1 MPTCSVLIR
10 CALCVGT
17 VLLATVVTV
26 ALGSKGQPSPNLP
39 EDQPTGATVEQLP
52 FCPEDV
58 TRQRDLNDGL
68 VFVTTLDGKLSAL
81 DMLNGGVERWS
92 IQTGPGPLLSSS
104 IHRLELTNNGKWV
117 RMIPSL
123 GGSLYKF
130 DGDSIEPI
138 PFSAED
144 LLKSS
149 FKFSDDLVISGGKET
164 RSYGVSMQTGQ
175 LIYICTMQGCKNAT
189 ELAMES
195 SEHGKYGPPED
206 DRRSATLDPLQ
217 EDVLVIRRQTQTV
230 RAVESR
236 TGSERWNF
244 SIGHHEVEKMS
255 NEDCRG
261 GKERREVDPVM
272 LDLDLRVIIPEGV
285 ICAVRKSA
293 PGEIVWRHKFSVP
306 IVSAWRSSGT
316 NDDQLVG
323 VDLFDRTDWLWN
335 GNVDDSGTDR
345 PPLVNPSLYIGM
357 HEKQLYIQESGAMM
371 NEREEKL
378 QELAL
383 LTDESK
389 LPAIP
394 WKPLPASS
402 AVAGL
407 LTSEDN
413 SFQLVD
419 EGEND
424 DAGESTAIARSVLYA
439 SNYINGNGF
448 FLVYDPEKGEQ
459 CGQDGEESKGGN
471 GTLSGEEATHS
482 GHGDDMD
489 TMFDAPVKVIIVS
502 MWFWWKE
509 ILIISI
515 TTALIL
521 NMMLKL
527 RVEKPPVMV
536 VVERKVTVPIP
547 TAVEAIEEFP
557 PAIRM
562 GPAVRSYSESSTTNA
577 VPVVVA
583 ENYTSRF
590 RDDFDL
596 VQCLGKGGFGVVFEV
611 RNKLD
616 DCRYAI
622 KRVVLPNK
630 QESKDRVMREVK
642 TLAHCEH
649 QNIVRYFHAWI
660 ETPPPGWQERHDR
673 EWIERNCLSTSIDI
687 ETPTDTCPPVQGRD
701 GMSLATHGASSFEV
715 GMKNSRLQPSS
726 VWMPRLPEP
735 NFSFSNGIGDGTS
748 VKRYDQSDS
757 CSFIEFRAEGAG
769 DEKSA
774 REDDD
779 DTSSSEE
786 SDSDETSGVQRSNGK
801 TRWNDDEEEDDS
813 LDIVFKEPS
822 KSEGISHGADA
833 HHAVSIDVSF
843 SPEAPSQR
851 LVRAGQGEEHSEQQ
865 KPNPFRKTHRR
876 PLSLDLTSTGS
887 VRGRFGPDVK
897 GTLAGPSA
905 LATTTNDQSKT
916 TTTHESN
923 KIYLYIQMQLC
934 HKQSLK
940 EWLSMNGF
948 PARRDKIVPIFE
960 QIVAG
965 VEYVHL
971 KGLIHRD
978 LKPSNIFFSLDG
990 RIKIGDF
997 GLVTDSSDL
1006 QYDSENNMPTMVPD
1020 RHTRQ
1025 VGTQLYMSPE
1035 QLKGLPYDYKVD
1047 IYSLGLILFELLVS
1061 FGTEMERICTL
1072 KSVRK
1077 SKFPDNFEE
1086 DHQSEFKLLTLMLSE
1101 APNKRPTTFGIKAHP
1116 PFKRFPSNKSTNSLG
1131 VVDETLVVN
1140 GMPGSAPGSF
1150 ESDEGDEWH
1159 FELPPRR
1166 KDSRTYSTS
1175 GSGSGS
1181 GSAGGLSAPNQL
1193 CF

>member
-17 VLLATVVTV
+17 LLLATVVMVT
-26 ALGSKGQPSPNLP
+26 LGSTGQPPSPTLP
-39 EDQPTGATVEQLP
+39 EDASATVEQLP
-52 FCPEDV
+52 FCAEDV
-58 TRQRDLNDGL
+58 AQQRDLNDGL
-68 VFVTTLDGKLSAL
+68 VFVTTLDGKLFAL

-144 LLKSS
+144 MLKSS

-164 RSYGVSMQTGQ
+164 RSYGVSMQSGQ
-175 LIYICTMQGCKNAT
+175 LIYVCTMQGCKNAT
-189 ELAMES
+189 ELALES
-195 SEHGKYGPPED
+195 AVDGKYGPPED
-206 DRRSATLDPLQ
+206 DRPSAGTLDPMQ

-261 GKERREVDPVM
+261 GKERREVNPVI
-272 LDLDLRVIIPEGV
+272 LDLELRVIIPEGV
-285 ICAVRKSA
+285 ICAVRKSK
-293 PGEIVWRHKFSVP
+293 PGEIVWRHKFDVP
-306 IVSAWRSSGT
+306 IVSAWRTSDK
-316 NDDQLVG
+316 NDDQLVD

-335 GNVDDSGTDR
+335 GNVNDGETDR
-345 PPLVNPSLYIGM
+345 PPLINPSLYIGM
-357 HEKQLYIQESGAMM
+357 HEKQLYIQESPTML
-371 NEREEKL
+371 NERDEKL
-378 QELAL
+378 QDIAL

-394 WKPLPASS
+394 WKPLPASP

-407 LTSEDN
+407 LTGGDGSVPVIKDED
-413 SFQLVD
+413 D
-419 EGEND
+419 TGD
-424 DAGESTAIARSVLYA
+424 STAIARSVLYA

-448 FLVYDPEKGEQ
+448 FLVYDTDRGEQ
-459 CGQDGEESKGGN
+459 CGQTEDVSNSTN
-471 GTLSGEEATHS
+471 GKNARSDENAEFHD
-482 GHGDDMD
+482 GDDLD

-527 RVEKPPVMV
+527 RLEKPPMMV

-547 TAVEAIEEFP
+547 TAVEAVEEFP

-562 GPAVRSYSESSTTNA
+562 GSVRSYSESSSSNGPPA
-577 VPVVVA
+577 IA
-583 ENYTSRF
+583 ENYISRF

-673 EWIERNCLSTSIDI
+673 EWIERNCLSTTIDI
-687 ETPTDTCPPVQGRD
+687 ETPTDTCPPLPGGLGV
-701 GMSLATHGASSFEV
+701 SAATASSFEV
-715 GMKNSRLQPSS
+715 GMKNSRLQSSS
-726 VWMPRLPEP
+726 VQSKLWMPRFPES
-735 NFSFSNGIGDGTS
+735 NFSFSKGMGGDGPS
-748 VKRYDQSDS
+748 VKRYDKSDS
-757 CSFIEFRAEGAG
+757 CSFIEFRAEGDQDG
-769 DEKSA
+769 Q
-774 REDDD
+774 RTQDDGD
-779 DTSSSEE
+779 DTSSSESE
-786 SDSDETSGVQRSNGK
+786 SDESSGVQSNGK
-801 TRWNDDEEEDDS
+801 QKWNEEVDEDDS

-822 KSEGISHGADA
+822 GSEGISVNGAA
-833 HHAVSIDVSF
+833 SQHAVSIDVSF
-843 SPEAPSQR
+843 SPEAPSQPV
-851 LVRAGQGEEHSEQQ
+851 LVRGAVNGEPHQ
-865 KPNPFRKTHRR
+865 KQNPFRKTHRR
-876 PLSLDLTSTGS
+876 PLSLDLTSTGN
-887 VRGRFGPDVK
+887 VRPIRVD
-897 GTLAGPSA
+897 LNAGNKANDSTQPSA
-905 LATTTNDQSKT
+905 TDHSKATSSAQ
-916 TTTHESN
+916 SN

-940 EWLSMNGF
+940 EWLCMNGF

-1006 QYDSENNMPTMVPD
+1006 QYDSENNMPTMGGN

-1072 KSVRK
+1072 KNVRK
-1077 SKFPDNFEE
+1077 SKFPDDFEAE
-1086 DHQSEFKLLTLMLSE
+1086 HQREFKLLTLMLSE
-1101 APNKRPTTFGIKAHP
+1101 SPNKRPTTFGIKAHP
-1116 PFKRFPSNKSTNSLG
+1116 PFKRIPSNKSNNALG
-1131 VVDETLVVN
+1131 VVDETLVVDSN
-1140 GMPGSAPGSF
+1140 PGSTNGSF
-1150 ESDEGDEWH
+1150 ESDDGDEWH
-1159 FELPPRR
+1159 YELPPRR
-1166 KDSRTYSTS
+1166 RDSRTYSTS
-1175 GSGSGS
+1175 GSGTGS
-1181 GSAGGLSAPNQL
+1181 GNGSTGVPGPNQS

>member
-10 CALCVGT
+10 CALCIGT
-17 VLLATVVTV
+17 VLLATAVKGV
-26 ALGSKGQPSPNLP
+26 LGSKTQPPPDDGS
-39 EDQPTGATVEQLP
+39 ATVEQLP
-52 FCPEDV
+52 FCAEEV

-68 VFVTTLDGKLSAL
+68 VFVTTLDGKMSAL
-81 DMLNGGVERWS
+81 DMLNGGAERWS

-175 LIYICTMQGCKNAT
+175 LIYVCTMQGCKNAT
-189 ELAMES
+189 ELAMEAATGG
-195 SEHGKYGPPED
+195 EGKYGPPED
-206 DRRSATLDPLQ
+206 GAGASTIDPMQ

-261 GKERREVDPVM
+261 GKERREVDPVI

-285 ICAVRKSA
+285 ICAVRKST
-293 PGEIVWRHKFSVP
+293 PGEIVWRHKFDVP
-306 IVSAWRSSGT
+306 IVSAWRVSG
-316 NDDQLVG
+316 NNNDQLVG
-323 VDLFDRTDWLWN
+323 VDIFDRTDWMWN
-335 GNVDDSGTDR
+335 GNVDDGESTDR
-345 PPLVNPSLYIGM
+345 PPLINPSLYIGM
-357 HEKQLYIQESGAMM
+357 HDKQLYIQESAAMIS
-371 NEREEKL
+371 EREEKM
-378 QELAL
+378 QEIAL
-383 LTDESK
+383 LTDESQ
-389 LPAIP
+389 LPSIP
-394 WKPLPASS
+394 WKPLPASRGI
-402 AVAGL
+402 AGL
-407 LTSEDN
+407 LTDGDN
-413 SFQLVD
+413 QFQLVK
-419 EGEND
+419 GED
-424 DAGESTAIARSVLYA
+424 DNGESTAIARSVLYA

-448 FLVYDPEKGEQ
+448 FLTYDAEHGKQ
-459 CGQDGEESKGGN
+459 CGHGEDDESNGENSTKFGHDGGHFPVPDDGE
-471 GTLSGEEATHS
+471 
-482 GHGDDMD
+482 DMD
-489 TMFDAPVKVIIVS
+489 TMFDVPVKVIIVS

-527 RVEKPPVMV
+527 RLEKPPVMV
-536 VVERKVTVPIP
+536 VVERKITVPIP
-547 TAVEAIEEFP
+547 TAVEAVEEFP

-562 GPAVRSYSESSTTNA
+562 TATRSYSESSSSNA
-577 VPVVVA
+577 PPA
-583 ENYTSRF
+583 IMDNFISRF

-687 ETPTDTCPPVQGRD
+687 ETPTDTCPPLPGGV
-701 GMSLATHGASSFEV
+701 SATNASSFAV
-715 GMKNSRLQPSS
+715 GMKNSHLQRSS
-726 VWMPRLPEP
+726 IQANLWMPQFAGA
-735 NFSFSNGIGDGTS
+735 NVSFSNGIGDGPS
-748 VKRYDQSDS
+748 RKHLDQSES
-757 CSFIEFRAEGAG
+757 CSFIEFRAEGEQDG
-769 DEKSA
+769 HPTHDDEG
-774 REDDD
+774 D
-779 DTSSSEE
+779 DTSSSSE
-786 SDSDETSGVQRSNGK
+786 SDEASEVPSNRK
-801 TRWNDDEEEDDS
+801 HRWIDKAEDDDS

-822 KSEGISHGADA
+822 CSEGISNSGVVALRQ
-833 HHAVSIDVSF
+833 HAVSIDVSS
-843 SPEAPSQR
+843 SPEA
-851 LVRAGQGEEHSEQQ
+851 RAQPAVANGATVNGVEQ

-876 PLSLDLTSTGS
+876 PLSLDLTSAARSST
-887 VRGRFGPDVK
+887 RGDQS
-897 GTLAGPSA
+897 TLPSA
-905 LATTTNDQSKT
+905 TDQSK
-916 TTTHESN
+916 
-923 KIYLYIQMQLC
+923 
-934 HKQSLK
+934 
-940 EWLSMNGF
+940 
-948 PARRDKIVPIFE
+948 A
-960 QIVAG
+960 
-965 VEYVHL
+965 
-971 KGLIHRD
+971 
-978 LKPSNIFFSLDG
+978 
-990 RIKIGDF
+990 
-997 GLVTDSSDL
+997 SS
-1006 QYDSENNMPTMVPD
+1006 
-1020 RHTRQ
+1020 

-1072 KSVRK
+1072 KNVRK

-1086 DHQSEFKLLTLMLSE
+1086 EHQCEYKLLTLMLSE
-1101 APNKRPTTFGIKAHP
+1101 SPNKRPTTFGIKAHP
-1116 PFKRFPSNKSTNSLG
+1116 PFKRMPSNKSTNSLG
-1131 VVDETLVVN
+1131 IVDETLVVN
-1140 GMPGSAPGSF
+1140 GGPGSTNGSF
-1150 ESDEGDEWH
+1150 ESEDGDEWH

-1175 GSGSGS
+1175 GSSGS
-1181 GSAGGLSAPNQL
+1181 GNASAGVSATNQL

>member
-26 ALGSKGQPSPNLP
+26 VVGSKGQQPSPKLP
-39 EDQPTGATVEQLP
+39 EDASAPVEQLP
-52 FCPEDV
+52 FCAEDV
-58 TRQRDLNDGL
+58 PQLRDLNDGL

-81 DMLNGGVERWS
+81 DMLNGGVTRWS
-92 IQTGPGPLLSSS
+92 VQTGPGPLLSSS

-130 DGDSIEPI
+130 DGDFIEPI

-175 LIYICTMQGCKNAT
+175 LIYVCTMQGCKNAT

-195 SEHGKYGPPED
+195 TGDGKYGPPED
-206 DRRSATLDPLQ
+206 DRSSGVAGTLDPMQ

-244 SIGHHEVEKMS
+244 SIGHHELEKMS

-261 GKERREVDPVM
+261 GKERREVNPVI
-272 LDLDLRVIIPEGV
+272 LDLELRVIIPEGV

-293 PGEIVWRHKFSVP
+293 PGEIVWRHKFDVP
-306 IVSAWRSSGT
+306 IVSAWRTSDK
-316 NDDQLVG
+316 NDDQLVD

-335 GNVDDSGTDR
+335 GNVDDSEADQ

-357 HEKQLYIQESGAMM
+357 HEKQLYIQESPTML
-371 NEREEKL
+371 NEREEKMHDI
-378 QELAL
+378 AL

-389 LPAIP
+389 LPTIP
-394 WKPLPASS
+394 WKPLPASP

-407 LTSEDN
+407 LTDGDN
-413 SFQLVD
+413 SFQVVKD
-419 EGEND
+419 ED
-424 DAGESTAIARSVLYA
+424 DTGESTAIARSVLYA

-448 FLVYDPEKGEQ
+448 FLVYESERGEQ
-459 CGQDGEESKGGN
+459 CGQTEEVSNSTDGTNYRQDEHKGMHE
-471 GTLSGEEATHS
+471 GE
-482 GHGDDMD
+482 DLD

-527 RVEKPPVMV
+527 RLEKPPVMV

-547 TAVEAIEEFP
+547 TAVEAVEEFP

-562 GPAVRSYSESSTTNA
+562 GAVRSYSESSSSNGPPA
-577 VPVVVA
+577 IV

-687 ETPTDTCPPVQGRD
+687 ETPTDTCPPLPG
-701 GMSLATHGASSFEV
+701 GMSAATASSFEV
-715 GMKNSRLQPSS
+715 GMKNSRLQTSS
-726 VWMPRLPEP
+726 VQSKLWMPHFPEQ
-735 NFSFSNGIGDGTS
+735 NFSFSKGMGDGPAL
-748 VKRYDQSDS
+748 KQRYEQSDS
-757 CSFIEFRAEGAG
+757 CSFIEFRAEGDQDGQLAQH
-769 DEKSA
+769 DE
-774 REDDD
+774 D
-779 DTSSSEE
+779 DTSSSE
-786 SDSDETSGVQRSNGK
+786 SDSDEASGVQSNGK
-801 TRWNDDEEEDDS
+801 QKWNDEADEDDS

-822 KSEGISHGADA
+822 RSEGITSNGIVTQ
-833 HHAVSIDVSF
+833 HAVSIDVSF
-843 SPEAPSQR
+843 SPEAPSQP
-851 LVRAGQGEEHSEQQ
+851 VMHHGSMNGSIEQQ
-865 KPNPFRKTHRR
+865 QTQNPFRKTHRR
-876 PLSLDLTSTGS
+876 PLSLDLTSTGN
-887 VRGRFGPDVK
+887 VRRIPVDPNARSTVDHS
-897 GTLAGPSA
+897 TLPSSS
-905 LATTTNDQSKT
+905 DQSRANST
-916 TTTHESN
+916 QSN

-940 EWLSMNGF
+940 EWLCMNGF

-1006 QYDSENNMPTMVPD
+1006 QYDSENNMPTMGPD

-1086 DHQSEFKLLTLMLSE
+1086 EHQREFKLLTLMLSE
-1101 APNKRPTTFGIKAHP
+1101 TPNKRPTTFGIKAHP
-1116 PFKRFPSNKSTNSLG
+1116 PFKRIPSNKSTTALG
-1131 VVDETLVVN
+1131 VVDETLVIDSN
-1140 GMPGSAPGSF
+1140 PGSTNGSF
-1150 ESDEGDEWH
+1150 ESDDGEEWH

-1166 KDSRTYSTS
+1166 RDSRTYSTS
-1175 GSGSGS
+1175 GSGSGN
-1181 GSAGGLSAPNQL
+1181 GSVGVPGPPNQL
-1193 CF
+1193 CY

>member
-10 CALCVGT
+10 RALCVGM

-26 ALGSKGQPSPNLP
+26 ALGSTGQSGPKSQ
-39 EDQPTGATVEQLP
+39 EDSSGTVEQLP
-52 FCPEDV
+52 FCADDV
-58 TRQRDLNDGL
+58 ARQRDLNDGL

-92 IQTGPGPLLSSS
+92 IQTGPGSLLSSS

-123 GGSLYKF
+123 SGSLYKF

-175 LIYICTMQGCKNAT
+175 LIYVCTMQGCKNAT
-189 ELAMES
+189 ELATELT
-195 SEHGKYGPPED
+195 ENNKYGPPVNQ
-206 DRRSATLDPLQ
+206 RATGDSGTVDPTQ
-217 EDVLVIRRQTQTV
+217 EDVLVVRRQTQTV

-255 NEDCRG
+255 NADCRG
-261 GKERREVDPVM
+261 GKERKEINPVI

-306 IVSAWRSSGT
+306 IVRAWRASDS
-316 NDDQLVG
+316 NDDGLVG
-323 VDLFDRTDWLWN
+323 IDFFDRTDWLWN
-335 GNVDDSGTDR
+335 GNVDDSSTEQ

-357 HEKQLYIQESGAMM
+357 HEKQLYIQESDALM
-371 NEREEKL
+371 NERVEKM
-378 QELAL
+378 QEFAL
-383 LTDESK
+383 LTDDSK
-389 LPAIP
+389 MPNIP
-394 WKPLPASS
+394 WKPLPANPS
-402 AVAGL
+402 VAGL
-407 LTSEDN
+407 ITHGDTSVGVIKAEDE
-413 SFQLVD
+413 SV
-419 EGEND
+419 
-424 DAGESTAIARSVLYA
+424 ESTAIARSVLYA
-439 SNYINGNGF
+439 STYINGNGF
-448 FLVYDPEKGEQ
+448 FLVYDPEHGEQ
-459 CGQDGEESKGGN
+459 CDQHGEDQSKVNNSTGYAENANAEAGN
-471 GTLSGEEATHS
+471 DENI
-482 GHGDDMD
+482 D

-527 RVEKPPVMV
+527 RAEKLPVMV
-536 VVERKVTVPIP
+536 VVERKITVPIP
-547 TAVEAIEEFP
+547 TAVEAVEEFP

-562 GPAVRSYSESSTTNA
+562 GTVRSFSESSSGNGPPA
-577 VPVVVA
+577 IM
-583 ENYTSRF
+583 ENFTSRF

-611 RNKLD
+611 HNKLD

-649 QNIVRYFHAWI
+649 QNIVRYFHAWV

-687 ETPTDTCPPVQGRD
+687 ETPTDTCPPLPGELSV
-701 GMSLATHGASSFEV
+701 ATASSFEV
-715 GMKNSRLQPSS
+715 GMKNVRLPPSS
-726 VWMPRLPEP
+726 VQSNLWIPRPAEQ
-735 NFSFSNGIGDGTS
+735 NFSFANGMGDGQS
-748 VKRYDQSDS
+748 LRRVEESDS
-757 CSFIEFRAEGAG
+757 CSYIEFRADTEQAP
-769 DEKSA
+769 
-774 REDDD
+774 DDD
-779 DTSSSEE
+779 DDASTSS
-786 SDSDETSGVQRSNGK
+786 SDSDEISTVQSNGK
-801 TRWNDDEEEDDS
+801 HASNEETEDDS
-813 LDIVFKEPS
+813 LDIIFKEPS
-822 KSEGISHGADA
+822 GSAGISTGVV
-833 HHAVSIDVSF
+833 HHAVSIDISC
-843 SPEAPSQR
+843 SPTTDQRPKPSTHN
-851 LVRAGQGEEHSEQQ
+851 ADKANCSKAAQQ
-865 KPNPFRKTHRR
+865 SKNPFRKTHRR
-876 PLSLDLTSTGS
+876 PLSLDLTSSGS
-887 VRGRFGPDVK
+887 VRP
-897 GTLAGPSA
+897 LAADLKLGS
-905 LATTTNDQSKT
+905 LLTSNQST
-916 TTTHESN
+916 ADSVQSN

-940 EWLSMNGF
+940 EWLSLNGF
-948 PARRDKIVPIFE
+948 PGRSDKIVPIFE
-960 QIVAG
+960 QIVSG

-997 GLVTDSSDL
+997 GLVTDSTDQ
-1006 QYDSENNMPTMVPD
+1006 QYDNENNMPSMVPD

-1077 SKFPDNFEE
+1077 SIFPDNFEE
-1086 DHQSEFKLLTLMLSE
+1086 DHRYEFKLLTLMLAE

-1116 PFKRFPSNKSTNSLG
+1116 PFKRISSSKSANSLG
-1131 VVDETLVVN
+1131 VVDEALVVD
-1140 GMPGSAPGSF
+1140 GIPGSTPGSF
-1150 ESDEGDEWH
+1150 ESDDGDEWH

-1166 KDSRTYSTS
+1166 KDSRTYTTS
-1175 GSGSGS
+1175 GSGTGS
-1181 GSAGGLSAPNQL
+1181 GSAGTSAPNL
-1193 CF
+1193 CY

>member
-1 MPTCSVLIR
+1 MPTCSVFIR
-10 CALCVGT
+10 CALCVGA
-17 VLLATVVTV
+17 VLLAAVVSV
-26 ALGSKGQPSPNLP
+26 ALGNTSQGTLNQPH
-39 EDQPTGATVEQLP
+39 DGAPAVEQLP
-52 FCPEDV
+52 FCDEDV
-58 TRQRDLNDGL
+58 TQQRDLSDGL
-68 VFVTTLDGKLSAL
+68 VFVSTLDGKLSAL
-81 DMLNGGVERWS
+81 DMLDGGNKRWS
-92 IQTGPGPLLSSS
+92 VQTGPGSLLSSS

-123 GGSLYKF
+123 SGSLYKF

-138 PFSAED
+138 PFSAEEM
-144 LLKSS
+144 LQSS

-175 LIYICTMQGCKNAT
+175 LIYVCTMHGCKNAT
-189 ELAMES
+189 ELAMETTG
-195 SEHGKYGPPED
+195 EGGKYGPPSED
-206 DRRSATLDPLQ
+206 DTGGNTIDPVQ
-217 EDVLVIRRQTQTV
+217 DDVLVIRRQTQTV

-244 SIGHHEVEKMS
+244 SIGHHELEKMS

-261 GKERREVDPVM
+261 GKERRTVDPVI
-272 LDLDLRVIIPEGV
+272 LDLELRVIIPEGV

-293 PGEIVWRHKFSVP
+293 PGEILWRHKFDVP
-306 IVSAWRSSGT
+306 IVSAWRSSPGDT
-316 NDDQLVG
+316 DAELIG

-335 GNVDDSGTDR
+335 ENVDEATTGK

-357 HEKQLYIQESGAMM
+357 HEKQLYIQESNAML
-371 NEREEKL
+371 NKREEKL

-394 WKPLPASS
+394 WKPLPASG

-407 LTSEDN
+407 LTDENTPTEEPQQQEDT
-413 SFQLVD
+413 
-419 EGEND
+419 
-424 DAGESTAIARSVLYA
+424 GESTAIARSVLYA
-439 SNYINGNGF
+439 SSYINGNGF
-448 FLVYDPEKGEQ
+448 FLLYDPPERCDKNNEVIVDNTTNEH
-459 CGQDGEESKGGN
+459 DGAGTGG
-471 GTLSGEEATHS
+471 A
-482 GHGDDMD
+482 DDVE
-489 TMFDAPVKVIIVS
+489 TMFDVPVKVITVT
-502 MWFWWKE
+502 MWHWWKE
-509 ILIISI
+509 IMIISI
-515 TTALIL
+515 TSALVL

-527 RVEKPPVMV
+527 RAEKPPVMV

-562 GPAVRSYSESSTTNA
+562 TTRSYSESNSSNGPA
-577 VPVVVA
+577 RPIGMV

-590 RDDFDL
+590 HEDFDL
-596 VQCLGKGGFGVVFEV
+596 MQCLGKGGFGVVFEV

-660 ETPPPGWQERHDR
+660 ETPPPGWQEQNDR
-673 EWIERNCLSTSIDI
+673 EWIERHCLSTSIDI
-687 ETPTDTCPPVQGRD
+687 ETPTDTHPPLPGAA
-701 GMSLATHGASSFEV
+701 SLASTSV
-715 GMKNSRLQPSS
+715 SRFAGTKTPAPSS
-726 VWMPRLPEP
+726 SIQANLWMPRAAEP
-735 NFSFSNGIGDGTS
+735 NFPFSNGGARGGQS
-748 VKRYDQSDS
+748 LRYEQSDS
-757 CSFIEFRAEGAG
+757 SSFIEFRADADASVQPSEVENG
-769 DEKSA
+769 ENEEENS
-774 REDDD
+774 
-779 DTSSSEE
+779 SSSE
-786 SDSDETSGVQRSNGK
+786 SDSEGPSDVMDSNGRH
-801 TRWNDDEEEDDS
+801 TWNNTEDNDDS

-822 KSEGISHGADA
+822 MSNGISNGAVA
-833 HHAVSIDVSF
+833 IQVSYT
-843 SPEAPSQR
+843 PETRPPATTN
-851 LVRAGQGEEHSEQQ
+851 GGGFKKEQQ
-865 KPNPFRKTHRR
+865 HQQNPFRKTHRR
-876 PLSLDLTSTGS
+876 PFSLDLTSTGS
-887 VRGRFGPDVK
+887 VQNKKRPLAVDLCK
-897 GTLAGPSA
+897 GTTIDTSSVLSQ
-905 LATTTNDQSKT
+905 TSKAST
-916 TTTHESN
+916 AQSN

-940 EWLSMNGF
+940 EWLSLNGF

-1006 QYDSENNMPTMVPD
+1006 QYDSENNMPTMGPD

-1072 KSVRK
+1072 KNVRK
-1077 SKFPDNFEE
+1077 STFPDRFDE
-1086 DHQSEFKLLTLMLSE
+1086 DYQCEYKLLTLMLSE
-1101 APNKRPTTFGIKAHP
+1101 SPKNRPTTFGIKAHP
-1116 PFKRFPSNKSTNSLG
+1116 PFKRIPSSKSANALG
-1131 VVDETLVVN
+1131 IVDETLVVN
-1140 GMPGSAPGSF
+1140 GGSGTSSGSF
-1150 ESDEGDEWH
+1150 ESEDGDEWH

-1181 GSAGGLSAPNQL
+1181 GSAGIGSAPNQL